1 MQIVYLRDARNTLK
15 RLPAHF
21 RDRFLEALEA
31 IAAGDGETFDVKPL
45 HGRSE
50 SRLRIGG
57 YRAIFRVDGDRL
69 TVTQIGSRGDIYKR

>member
-15 RLPAHF
+15 RLPAHV
-21 RDRFLEALEA
+21 RDRFLDALEA
-31 IAAGDGETFDVKPL
+31 IAAGDGEKFDVKPL

-50 SRLRIGG
+50 SRLRIGN
-57 YRAIFRVDGDRL
+57 YRAIFRVNDDRL